1 LRLFDD
7 CTSRSHTNT
16 RNPVVDDDD
25 DSSSSLPLQLLQ
37 LLLLLVTIA
46 FSLLLIVCT
55 PYQSKQGVS
64 EVRSMVMLPLAN
76 LPVLVV

>member
-1 LRLFDD
+1 MFDD
-7 CTSRSHTNT
+7 CTSRSHTRNT
-16 RNPVVDDDD
+16 RNPVDDDDDD
-25 DSSSSLPLQLLQ
+25 DSSSSLPLQLLL

-64 EVRSMVMLPLAN
+64 EVRSMVRLPLAN
-76 LPVLVV
+76 LVV